1 MSKTNYLENA
11 ILDHVLKGTAMT
23 QPANIYIS
31 LHTDN
36 PGESGVLTYEIS
48 GFGYQRKLANS
59 WLAASGGIKKNS
71 GAITFDP
78 ASSGNWGL
86 ISHFGIH
93 DAQSGGN
100 MLYYGQLLVA
110 KNIYDGDALEIPD
123 QSLTITED

>member
-11 ILDHVLKGTAMT
+11 ILDHILKGTAMT

-36 PGESGVLTYEIS
+36 PGETGALTYEVS
-48 GFGYQRKLANS
+48 GSGYQRKLTNT
-59 WLAASGGIKKNS
+59 WLAASDGVKKNS
-71 GAITFDP
+71 GAITFSP
-78 ASSGNWGL
+78 ANGGNWGL

-100 MLYYGQLLVA
+100 MLYYGQFLVP